1 MAKKPLW
8 RRLKYKNIAIAAAIM
23 LIIIL
28 IICQGCSSSNDKND
42 DESDKKTTSSQS
54 DKNNNKDKD
63 NDKDSDN
70 DENQKPAIELSTE
83 TLYDDYKYKTVDN
96 EKTLISGDLILING
110 DYAYKGGEPEDLI
123 SSYDY
128 RLNDDGVKIMSI
140 KDANVTAKKVVLDN
154 LKVMLDDFYSETGVK
169 DMMLVS
175 GYRTEEYQQELYEAD
190 LEKTGLAYSTL
201 VEKPGHSE
209 HHSGYAIDFQLDQE
223 NYPFF
228 TGEGE
233 YKWVLEN
240 CHKYGFILR
249 YDPDK
254 TSITGIDG
262 ETWHFRYVGVPH
274 AQLIYNSDLCLEEY
288 MRSISQYSIDEPL
301 YVDDMN
307 TGDRYAIYYVAMD
320 KSKESTNVPV
330 PVYADG
336 SDYHYTISGNNCD
349 GYIVTIDITAGK
361 VKADTEE

>member
-8 RRLKYKNIAIAAAIM
+8 RRLKYKNIAIALAVM

-28 IICQGCSSSNDKND
+28 IICRGCSSSDKEK
-42 DESDKKTTSSQS
+42 DESDKKTTTSQS
-54 DKNNNKDKD
+54 DKKKPTNDKDNNKDNED
-63 NDKDSDN
+63 DK
-70 DENQKPAIELSTE
+70 KPSVQLSTE

-96 EKTLISGDLILING
+96 EKTLVLGDLILING

-128 RLNDDGVKIMSI
+128 RLNDDGEKIMSI
-140 KDANVTAKKVVLDN
+140 KDANVTAKEVVLEN
-154 LKVMLDDFYSETGVK
+154 LNAMLNDFYKAKGIK
-169 DMMLVS
+169 DVMLVS
-175 GYRTEEYQQELYEAD
+175 GHRTEDYQKELYEAD
-190 LEKTGLAYSTL
+190 LKKTGLEYSTL

-209 HHSGYAIDFQLDQE
+209 HHSGYAVDFQLDQE

-228 TGEGE
+228 SGEGD

-249 YDPDK
+249 YNPDK
-254 TSITGIDG
+254 ASITGIDG
-262 ETWHFRYVGVPH
+262 ETWHFRYVGAPH

-288 MRSISQYSIDEPL
+288 ILSISQYSIDEPL
-301 YVDDMN
+301 YVDNVD
-307 TGDRYAIYYVAMD
+307 TGDRYAIYYVPMD
-320 KSKESTNVPV
+320 KSKESTNVAV
-330 PVYADG
+330 PVYEDG

-349 GYIVTIDITAGK
+349 GFIVTVDITAGK
-361 VKADTEE
+361 VKAE